1 MISKMPVRLTVAEMQ
16 LFAVR
21 KSAKR
26 SSSEATFNYKSDIFF
41 LEIGFGFIAREGII
55 MMM

>member
-1 MISKMPVRLTVAEMQ
+1 MIYKMPVRLTVAEMQ

-21 KSAKR
+21 KCAKR